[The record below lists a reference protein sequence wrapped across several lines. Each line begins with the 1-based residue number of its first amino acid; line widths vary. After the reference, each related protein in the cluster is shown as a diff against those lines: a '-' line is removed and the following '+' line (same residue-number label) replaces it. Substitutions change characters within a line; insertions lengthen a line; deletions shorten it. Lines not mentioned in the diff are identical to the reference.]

1 MQQVLID
8 SFTIGPDGMYS
19 SGICFEY
26 GMLAN
31 EGMGGGGGGGG
42 ASSIRTALSL
52 LLLLLVSCL
61 LFYAYDHVL
70 RSFNLFVNKPS
81 RQPQQLIYDFLLMLL
96 KGDSLASS
104 SSTLH
109 APDFAILISIRSDA
123 YTEIQI
129 LLYTFIV
136 VVLGKLELLDW
147 KDLNLSQF
155 FHIITAVDVN
165 RQCHF
170 PF

>member
-1 MQQVLID
+1 
-8 SFTIGPDGMYS
+8 
-19 SGICFEY
+19 
-26 GMLAN
+26 
-31 EGMGGGGGGGG
+31 MGGGG
-42 ASSIRTALSL
+42 ANSIRTALSL
-52 LLLLLVSCL
+52 LLLLLVSCP

-70 RSFNLFVNKPS
+70 RSFNLFVNEPS

-109 APDFAILISIRSDA
+109 APDVSLSDVQSVCNFDQHSFRCLHGNSNSLVHIYCRRS
-123 YTEIQI
+123 
-129 LLYTFIV
+129 
-136 VVLGKLELLDW
+136 GKLELLDW

>member
-19 SGICFEY
+19 SGVCFEY

-31 EGMGGGGGGGG
+31 EGMGGGGGG

-52 LLLLLVSCL
+52 LLLLLVSCP

-96 KGDSLASS
+96 KGDSLASC
-104 SSTLH
+104 T
-109 APDFAILISIRSDA
+109 RCR
-123 YTEIQI
+123 E
-129 LLYTFIV
+129 
-136 VVLGKLELLDW
+136 
-147 KDLNLSQF
+147 
-155 FHIITAVDVN
+155 
-165 RQCHF
+165 
-170 PF
+170 

>member
-1 MQQVLID
+1 
-8 SFTIGPDGMYS
+8 
-19 SGICFEY
+19 
-26 GMLAN
+26 MLAN

-52 LLLLLVSCL
+52 LLLLLVSCP

-96 KGDSLASS
+96 KGDSLASFNQ
-104 SSTLH
+104 
-109 APDFAILISIRSDA
+109 FAILISIRSDA

-136 VVLGKLELLDW
+136 VVSGKLELLE
-147 KDLNLSQF
+147 
-155 FHIITAVDVN
+155 
-165 RQCHF
+165 
-170 PF
+170 